1 MSGLK
6 PIMAKAG
13 RSSKNLG
20 GWNRRA
26 WRMAGV
32 TRGAR
37 GRPKS

>member
-20 GWNRRA
+20 GRNRQACA
-26 WRMAGV
+26 WQA
-32 TRGAR
+32 
-37 GRPKS
+37 